1 MEGTKIKG
9 IIFDKDGTLYD
20 YVQVW
25 APGIKNVIR
34 TVFISLNIKDSKEA
48 REHLYQI
55 IGIDNEYNIYK
66 DGIVFNHHKVVRAFF
81 KLLGFCIKHR
91 VNPFSFYLPSFIC
104 PFLTH
109 RIMLSSDNGLHRS
122 HIECTLL
129 RSRDR
134 PLLILPHLVP

>member
-25 APGIKNVIR
+25 APVIKNVIR

-55 IGIDNEYNIYK
+55 IGIDNEYNILK
-66 DGIVFNHHKVVRAFF
+66 D
-81 KLLGFCIKHR
+81 IKHDNIIK
-91 VNPFSFYLPSFIC
+91 VYGMYESINK
-104 PFLTH
+104 
-109 RIMLSSDNGLHRS
+109 RI
-122 HIECTLL
+122 
-129 RSRDR
+129 
-134 PLLILPHLVP
+134 PLYFPLIFTSIKRKAIVL